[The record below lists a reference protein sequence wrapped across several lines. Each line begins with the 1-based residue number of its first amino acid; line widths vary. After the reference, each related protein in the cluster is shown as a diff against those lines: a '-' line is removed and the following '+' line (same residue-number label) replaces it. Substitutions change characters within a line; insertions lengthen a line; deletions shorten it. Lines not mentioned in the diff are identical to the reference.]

1 MKRSGLIGLG
11 SRSEQTRAFAACAA
25 RGLLAI
31 TVELDT
37 LRTLIFTGAPA
48 NKSTS

>member
-1 MKRSGLIGLG
+1 MKWFRWV
-11 SRSEQTRAFAACAA
+11 SRGMVSEQTRAFAASAA
-25 RGLLAI
+25 QGPLDI
-31 TVELDT
+31 TDELDT